1 MERILLYDGSF
12 DGFLT
17 AVFVV
22 FEQKM
27 TQASIRVIGQEQPP
41 LFGELE
47 TICTD
52 QEKANRV
59 WKGLIERVSSQGK
72 FRFYYAFLSET
83 VGVEDTLLEAMRYVF
98 SQKRCVDQDF
108 SHPAMLSIAQTAKM
122 VGREKHRME
131 AFVRFRLTKDGIYF
145 GSIAPDFNVLPLIKK
160 HFSNRY
166 ADQKWMIYDIKRKY
180 GLFYDLAKVDFISM
194 EFPAQFDFTKS
205 DSAFFSAQEFD
216 FQRLWKDYF
225 QSTNIQ
231 SRKNM
236 KLHIRHVPKRYWKY
250 LSEKQPDY

>member
-17 AVFVV
+17 AVFIV
-22 FEQKM
+22 FEQKIAKANIGISG
-27 TQASIRVIGQEQPP
+27 QAQTP

-47 TICTD
+47 TISTD
-52 QEKANRV
+52 HIKANRV
-59 WKGLIERVSSQGK
+59 WKGLIERVSTQGK
-72 FRFYYAFLSET
+72 YRFYYAFLSEKA
-83 VGVEDTLLEAMRYVF
+83 GVENILLEAMRYVF
-98 SQKRCVDQDF
+98 SQKRCVDNDF

-131 AFVRFRLTKDGIYF
+131 AFVRFRLTKDEIYF

-160 HFSNRY
+160 HFTSRY

-180 GLFYDLAKVDFISM
+180 GLFYDLEKVAFISM
-194 EFPAQFDFTKS
+194 EFPAHFDFTQS
-205 DSAFFSAQEFD
+205 DAAFFSEEEFD

-225 QSTNIQ
+225 QSTNIK

>member
-27 TQASIRVIGQEQPP
+27 TQARIRVLGQEQPP

-145 GSIAPDFNVLPLIKK
+145 GSIAPDFNILPLIKK
-160 HFSNRY
+160 HFSSRY

-205 DSAFFSAQEFD
+205 DSTFFSAQEFD